1 MTNAAR
7 LNAARP
13 MVARL
18 IVARAI
24 VPRPI
29 VARKTAAECAT
40 IAAKKSCAALAF
52 GEETRT

>member
-18 IVARAI
+18 IVARAV